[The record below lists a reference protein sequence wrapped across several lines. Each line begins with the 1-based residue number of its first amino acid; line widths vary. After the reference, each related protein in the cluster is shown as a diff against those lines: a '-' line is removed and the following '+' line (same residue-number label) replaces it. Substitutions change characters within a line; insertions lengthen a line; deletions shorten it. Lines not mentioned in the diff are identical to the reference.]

1 MTVGDAAVEVR
12 ASPRHGR
19 GLFARRSLAPRTTAV
34 EVPALV
40 LAADDADA
48 LADHPLASYLVA
60 WDDEAAA
67 VPFGVLSFTN
77 HATPPNAH
85 LVVDH
90 DAVTVS
96 LVTLQRVHAGEELTI
111 DYGEDHPL

>member
-1 MTVGDAAVEVR
+1 MVSDAAVEVR
-12 ASPRHGR
+12 ASARHGR
-19 GLFARRSLAPRTTAV
+19 GLFARRALAARTTAV
-34 EVPALV
+34 EVPARV
-40 LAADDADA
+40 LAATDADA

-90 DAVTVS
+90 EAVSVS
-96 LVTLQRVHAGEELTI
+96 LVTLRRVRAGEELTI
-111 DYGEDHPL
+111 DYGQDHPV